1 MIVYILF
8 TINLLFRND
17 HSTNEQTEEKEPS
30 LYEKRELFLMKRKE
44 STYSVF
50 FGYISF
56 LL

>member
-1 MIVYILF
+1 M
-8 TINLLFRND
+8 TTQQ
-17 HSTNEQTEEKEPS
+17 TNKQTEEKEPS
-30 LYEKRELFLMKRKE
+30 LYEKQELFLMKKKKE